1 MAILPTAMINRVE
14 VIDQNAGGAFF
25 GQLSNK
31 LKFI

>member
-1 MAILPTAMINRVE
+1 MLPTAMINRVE
-14 VIDQNAGGAFF
+14 VIDQKCGGAFF